1 MCVQDIRERK
11 VEASTREM
19 NIQKVMSL
27 SKQNYVEAM
36 RTKAQQEGVFTSC
49 VCVCEGVFLRA
60 IFPALPANLR
70 QNMSLQL
77 R

>member
-19 NIQKVMSL
+19 SIQKVMYL

-36 RTKAQQEGVFTSC
+36 RTKAQQEDVFTSY
-49 VCVCEGVFLRA
+49 VCEGVFLRA
-60 IFPALPANLR
+60 FFPALPANLR
-70 QNMSLQL
+70 QDMSLQL